1 MVARRRAAINPATLC
16 GAPCAGSVA
25 ESFQPGVRACGGAG
39 MRERSSDF
47 DGKEQTVGAPEHEI
61 GGDEVV
67 DVREW
72 RDRGSEQDDSDDD
85 WDDEDADG

>member
-1 MVARRRAAINPATLC
+1 
-16 GAPCAGSVA
+16 
-25 ESFQPGVRACGGAG
+25 

-47 DGKEQTVGAPEHEI
+47 DGKEQTVEAPEHEI